1 MKEKL
6 ETDGTE
12 AGLKQQLELEREKS
26 TNRELKR
33 ELLVYE
39 GVLPPYLDTQG
50 IDWINSRRR
59 KWTKE
64 NKELKEER
72 DAAVQV
78 SHEYPIPVW
87 ECLLIHGCNSLLQ
100 WS

>member
-1 MKEKL
+1 M
-6 ETDGTE
+6 
-12 AGLKQQLELEREKS
+12 KQQLELEREKN

-39 GVLPPYLDTQG
+39 GVLPPYLETQG
-50 IDWINSRRR
+50 RDWINNRRM
-59 KWTKE
+59 KWMKE

-72 DAAVQV
+72 DATEQV
-78 SHEYPIPVW
+78 SHEYPIFG
-87 ECLLIHGCNSLLQ
+87 ECLLINGCDSLLQ